1 MKKPAPAGTG
11 LKRQDR
17 GGSARAGAAMSAMGR
32 GRAGH
37 GRTRPFVS
45 AGAHSMGTRTAVSRA
60 EHGRLRGLRSA
71 VTQVGRGSFRAAV
84 RARSQRRR
92 PMSGARAKCGR
103 PVARRRT
110 GAEMGPWRRQR
121 MQTGRRRRMMPV
133 YRRQDREEQGRGV
146 VRGSHGYGTA
156 VDAAR
161 TEGDGASDGRRIR
174 VVGTAC
180 QRGTEQGGAEKG
192 GKALHDISSLEDGT
206 RVIRQRETHC
216 HHSLNSINHPQGK
229 AS

>member
-17 GGSARAGAAMSAMGR
+17 EGSARAGAAMSAMGR

-45 AGAHSMGTRTAVSRA
+45 AGAHSMGTRTAV
-60 EHGRLRGLRSA
+60 G
-71 VTQVGRGSFRAAV
+71 
-84 RARSQRRR
+84 ARCQRRR
-92 PMSGARAKCGR
+92 PMPGAGAKCGR

-121 MQTGRRRRMMPV
+121 IQTGRRRRMMPV

-161 TEGDGASDGRRIR
+161 TEGDGPSDGRRIR
-174 VVGTAC
+174 IVGTAC
-180 QRGTEQGGAEKG
+180 QHGAEQGRAEKG

-206 RVIRQRETHC
+206 RVMRQRERHC